1 LAIRPKPA
9 LQSHNINK
17 IGSSVDNKESNL
29 KIRNQRDF
37 GAGVMYIIIGLFFAI
52 VATNYPMGTA
62 AKMGPGYFPFSLGI
76 LMTLLGALVL
86 LQSLNAKAAIES
98 IPKFNWRII
107 AQITGAVVLY
117 GLLLPRMGFLI
128 AVVVLVLVSASASK
142 EFTWKG
148 SLINASFL
156 VAFTY
161 SVFVL
166 GLKLQFPLLPV
177 FLQQ

>member
-1 LAIRPKPA
+1 M
-9 LQSHNINK
+9 
-17 IGSSVDNKESNL
+17 

-37 GAGVMYIIIGLFFAI
+37 GAGIMYMVIGIFFAGF
-52 VATNYPMGTA
+52 ATQYQMGTA
-62 AKMGPGYFPFSLGI
+62 AKMGPGYFPFYLGL
-76 LMTLLGALVL
+76 LMFLLGLLVAVKAF
-86 LQSLNAKAAIES
+86 SAKAAIEA

-117 GLLLPRMGFLI
+117 GLLLPKMGFLI
-128 AVVVLVLVSASASK
+128 AVIVLVFVSASASK

-148 SLINASFL
+148 TAINAAFL
-156 VAFTY
+156 VTFTY

>member
-1 LAIRPKPA
+1 M
-9 LQSHNINK
+9 
-17 IGSSVDNKESNL
+17 

-37 GAGVMYIIIGLFFAI
+37 GAGIMYMVIGLFFTN
-52 VATNYPMGTA
+52 VASNYPMGTA
-62 AKMGPGYFPFSLGI
+62 AKMGPGYFPFYLGI
-76 LMTLLGALVL
+76 LMFLLGLLVAVKAFG
-86 LQSLNAKAAIES
+86 AKAAIES
-98 IPKFNWRII
+98 IPKFNWKIM

-117 GLLLPRMGFLI
+117 GLLLPRLGFLI
-128 AVVVLVLVSASASK
+128 AVVVLVFVSASASK

-148 SLINASFL
+148 TALNAAFL
-156 VAFTY
+156 VTFTY

>member
-1 LAIRPKPA
+1 
-9 LQSHNINK
+9 
-17 IGSSVDNKESNL
+17 L

-37 GAGVMYIIIGLFFAI
+37 GAGVMYMVIGLFFTI
-52 VATNYPMGTA
+52 VATQYPMGTA
-62 AKMGPGYFPFSLGI
+62 AKMGPGYFPFFLGI
-76 LMTLLGALVL
+76 LMTLLGLLVAVKAL
-86 LQSLNAKAAIES
+86 SATAAIES

-117 GLLLPRMGFLI
+117 GLLLPRLGFLI

-148 SLINASFL
+148 SLINAAFL

>member
-1 LAIRPKPA
+1 M
-9 LQSHNINK
+9 
-17 IGSSVDNKESNL
+17 V
-29 KIRNQRDF
+29 
-37 GAGVMYIIIGLFFAI
+37 IGLFFAI
-52 VATNYPMGTA
+52 LATQYPMGTA
-62 AKMGPGYFPFSLGI
+62 AKMGPGYFPFYLGI
-76 LMTLLGALVL
+76 LMFLLGVLVAVKAF
-86 LQSLNAKAAIES
+86 SAKAAIES

-107 AQITGAVVLY
+107 AQITGSVVLY
-117 GLLLPRMGFLI
+117 GLLLPRLGFLV

-148 SLINASFL
+148 SLINAGFL

-166 GLKLQFPLLPV
+166 GLKLQFPLLPA

>member
-1 LAIRPKPA
+1 M
-9 LQSHNINK
+9 
-17 IGSSVDNKESNL
+17 

-37 GAGVMYIIIGLFFAI
+37 GAGIMYMVIGLFFAI
-52 VATNYPMGTA
+52 MATNYPMGTA
-62 AKMGPGYFPFSLGI
+62 AKMGPGYFPFYLGI
-76 LMTLLGALVL
+76 LMFLLGLLVAVKAFG
-86 LQSLNAKAAIES
+86 AKAAIES
-98 IPKFNWRII
+98 IPKFNWKIM

-117 GLLLPRMGFLI
+117 GLLLPRMGFLVAI
-128 AVVVLVLVSASASK
+128 VVLVFVAASASR

-148 SLINASFL
+148 TAINAAFL
-156 VAFTY
+156 VTFTY

>member
-1 LAIRPKPA
+1 M
-9 LQSHNINK
+9 
-17 IGSSVDNKESNL
+17 

-37 GAGVMYIIIGLFFAI
+37 GAGVMYMVIGLFFAI
-52 VATNYPMGTA
+52 LASNYPMGTA
-62 AKMGPGYFPFSLGI
+62 AKMGPGYFPFYLGI
-76 LMTLLGALVL
+76 LMFLLGVLVAVKAFG
-86 LQSLNAKAAIES
+86 AKAAIES

-117 GLLLPRMGFLI
+117 GLLLPRLGFLI
-128 AVVVLVLVSASASK
+128 AVVVLVFVAASASR

-148 SLINASFL
+148 TAINAAFL
-156 VAFTY
+156 VTFTY

>member
-1 LAIRPKPA
+1 M
-9 LQSHNINK
+9 
-17 IGSSVDNKESNL
+17 V
-29 KIRNQRDF
+29 
-37 GAGVMYIIIGLFFAI
+37 IGLFFTI
-52 VATNYPMGTA
+52 VASQYQMGTA
-62 AKMGPGYFPFSLGI
+62 AKMGPGYFPFYLGI
-76 LMTLLGALVL
+76 LMTFLGLLVL
-86 LQSLNAKAAIES
+86 LQSFSAKAAIER

-117 GLLLPRMGFLI
+117 GLLLPRLGFLI
-128 AVVVLVLVSASASK
+128 AVVVLVFVSASASK

-148 SLINASFL
+148 TTINAAFL

>member
-1 LAIRPKPA
+1 
-9 LQSHNINK
+9 
-17 IGSSVDNKESNL
+17 L

-37 GAGVMYIIIGLFFAI
+37 GAGIMYMVIGLFFAI
-52 VATNYPMGTA
+52 VATQYQMGTA
-62 AKMGPGYFPFSLGI
+62 AKMGPGYFPFYLGI
-76 LMTLLGALVL
+76 LMTLLGLLVL
-86 LQSLNAKAAIES
+86 VKSFSATAVIES

-107 AQITGAVVLY
+107 IQITGSVVLY
-117 GLLLPRMGFLI
+117 GLLLPRLGFLI
-128 AVVVLVLVSASASK
+128 AVVALVLVSASASK

-148 SLINASFL
+148 SLINAAFL

-161 SVFVL
+161 SVFVM

>member
-1 LAIRPKPA
+1 M
-9 LQSHNINK
+9 
-17 IGSSVDNKESNL
+17 
-29 KIRNQRDF
+29 KIRNQKDF
-37 GAGVMYIIIGLFFAI
+37 GAGIMYMVIGLFFT
-52 VATNYPMGTA
+52 VMATQYPMGTA
-62 AKMGPGYFPFSLGI
+62 AKMGPGYFPFFLGI
-76 LMTLLGALVL
+76 LMTLLGLLVL
-86 LQSLNAKAAIES
+86 VKSLGAKAAIES

-107 AQITGAVVLY
+107 AQITGSVVLY
-117 GLLLPRMGFLI
+117 GLLLPRLGFLV

-148 SLINASFL
+148 SLINAGFL

-166 GLKLQFPLLPV
+166 GLKLQFPLLPA

>member
-1 LAIRPKPA
+1 MYMV
-9 LQSHNINK
+9 
-17 IGSSVDNKESNL
+17 IG
-29 KIRNQRDF
+29 I
-37 GAGVMYIIIGLFFAI
+37 FFTF
-52 VATNYPMGTA
+52 VATGYQMGTA
-62 AKMGPGYFPFSLGI
+62 AKMGPGYFPFYLGL
-76 LMTLLGALVL
+76 LMTLLGLLVL
-86 LQSLNAKAAIES
+86 VKSFSAKAALEK

-117 GLLLPRMGFLI
+117 GLLLPRLGFLV
-128 AVVVLVLVSASASK
+128 AVIVLVFVSASASK

-148 SLINASFL
+148 TAINAAFL

-166 GLKLQFPLLPV
+166 GLKLQFPLLPA

>member
-1 LAIRPKPA
+1 
-9 LQSHNINK
+9 
-17 IGSSVDNKESNL
+17 
-29 KIRNQRDF
+29 
-37 GAGVMYIIIGLFFAI
+37 MIIGLFFTI
-52 VATNYPMGTA
+52 VALQYPMGTA
-62 AKMGPGYFPFSLGI
+62 AKMGPGYFPFFLGL
-76 LMTLLGALVL
+76 LMALLGLIVLVK
-86 LQSLNAKAAIES
+86 SLSAKAAIES

-107 AQITGAVVLY
+107 GQITGSVVLY

-148 SLINASFL
+148 SLINAAFL

-161 SVFVL
+161 SVFVM

>member
-1 LAIRPKPA
+1 M
-9 LQSHNINK
+9 
-17 IGSSVDNKESNL
+17 

-37 GAGVMYIIIGLFFAI
+37 GAGIMYMVIGLFFAI
-52 VATNYPMGTA
+52 IATNYPMGTA
-62 AKMGPGYFPFSLGI
+62 AKMGPGYFPFYLGI
-76 LMTLLGALVL
+76 LMSLLGLLVAVKAFG
-86 LQSLNAKAAIES
+86 AKAAIES
-98 IPKFNWRII
+98 IPKFNWRIM

-117 GLLLPRMGFLI
+117 GLLLPRLGFLI
-128 AVVVLVLVSASASK
+128 AVVVLVFVAASASR

-148 SLINASFL
+148 TTINAAFL
-156 VAFTY
+156 VTFTY

>member
-1 LAIRPKPA
+1 M
-9 LQSHNINK
+9 
-17 IGSSVDNKESNL
+17 
-29 KIRNQRDF
+29 KIRNHRDF
-37 GAGVMYIIIGLFFAI
+37 GAGIMYMVIGIFFTF
-52 VATNYPMGTA
+52 VATGYQMGTA
-62 AKMGPGYFPFSLGI
+62 AKMGPGYFPFYLGL
-76 LMTLLGALVL
+76 LMTLLGLLVL
-86 LQSLNAKAAIES
+86 VKSFGAKAAIEK

-117 GLLLPRMGFLI
+117 GLLLPRLGFLV
-128 AVVVLVLVSASASK
+128 AVLVLVFVSASASK

-148 SLINASFL
+148 TAINAAFL

-166 GLKLQFPLLPV
+166 GLKLQFPLLPA